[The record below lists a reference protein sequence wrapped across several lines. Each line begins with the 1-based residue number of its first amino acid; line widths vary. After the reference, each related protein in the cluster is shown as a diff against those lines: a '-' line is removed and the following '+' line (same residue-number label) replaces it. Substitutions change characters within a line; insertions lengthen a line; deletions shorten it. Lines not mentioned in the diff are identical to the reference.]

1 MLAAS
6 IAIKGLPMLHLEDK
20 VAFALQCMEDF
31 DVQHLAVVKDEY
43 FIGIASKS
51 DLLDADESHTL
62 ESLSDQMLRIGLA
75 GSAHFLTALDL
86 FTKHHL
92 SILPVLNEQQ
102 ECIGVITQ
110 QHLNDNLAQ
119 FLGVSNPG
127 AILVLSV
134 SPFQYSL
141 AEMSRLVETNNAQ
154 IVQLN
159 TFYDEANGS
168 LVVTLKLNRDEAGAI
183 IATFQRYDYQ
193 VLHYFGNSPL
203 NNDIEN
209 HYHHLMNYL
218 DVQIYY
224 SNLFSDIHTCW
235 DSG

>member
-6 IAIKGLPMLHLEDK
+6 IAIKGLPMLHMEDK
-20 VAFALQCMEDF
+20 VSFALQCMEDF
-31 DVQHLAVVKDEY
+31 DLQHLPVVKDDY
-43 FIGIASKS
+43 FIGLANKS
-51 DLLDADESHTL
+51 DLLDTDESNTL
-62 ESLSDQMLRIGLA
+62 DTLSDQFQKIGIA
-75 GSAHFLTALDL
+75 SSAHFLTALDL

-92 SILPVLNEQQ
+92 SLLPVLNEQQ

-110 QHLNDNLAQ
+110 QHLNDNVAQ
-119 FLGVSNPG
+119 FLGVAKPG

-159 TFYDEANGS
+159 TFFDEASGA
-168 LVVTLKLNRDEAGAI
+168 LIVTLKLNRDEAAAI

-203 NNDIEN
+203 NNDIEE

-218 DVQIYY
+218 DV
-224 SNLFSDIHTCW
+224 
-235 DSG
+235 

>member
-6 IAIKGLPMLHLEDK
+6 IAIKGLPMLHLDDK
-20 VAFALQCMEDF
+20 VSFALQCMEDF
-31 DVQHLAVVKDEY
+31 DVQHLTVVKDDY
-43 FIGIASKS
+43 FIGLVSKE
-51 DLLDADESHTL
+51 DLLDTDEAAL
-62 ESLSDQMLRIGLA
+62 LSVLNDQFLQIGLT

-92 SILPVLNEQQ
+92 SILPVLNEQK

-110 QHLNDNLAQ
+110 QHLNEHLAQ
-119 FLGVSNPG
+119 FLGVAQPG
-127 AILVLSV
+127 AVIVLSI

-159 TFYDEANGS
+159 SFFDEATGA
-168 LVVTLKLNRDEAGAI
+168 LLVTLKLNRDEAAAI

-193 VLHYFGNSPL
+193 VVHYFGITPL
-203 NNDIEN
+203 NNDIQD

-218 DVQIYY
+218 DV
-224 SNLFSDIHTCW
+224 
-235 DSG
+235 

>member
-6 IAIKGLPMLHLEDK
+6 IAIKGLPMLDMEDS
-20 VAFALQCMEDF
+20 VSFALQCMDDF
-31 DVQHLAVVKDEY
+31 DVQHLAVVKDDY
-43 FIGIASKS
+43 FIGLANKS
-51 DLLDADESHTL
+51 DLLDANEQHTIGAV
-62 ESLSDQMLRIGLA
+62 SDQLPRICIA
-75 GSAHFLTALDL
+75 GSAHFLSALDL

-92 SILPVLNEQQ
+92 SLLPVLNEQQ

-110 QHLNDNLAQ
+110 QHLNENVAQ
-119 FLGVSNPG
+119 FLGVAKPG
-127 AILVLSV
+127 AILILSV

-159 TFYDEANGS
+159 TFFDEASGA

-203 NNDIEN
+203 NNDIEE

-218 DVQIYY
+218 DV
-224 SNLFSDIHTCW
+224 
-235 DSG
+235 

>member
-6 IAIKGLPMLHLEDK
+6 IAIKGLPMLHMEDS
-20 VAFALQCMEDF
+20 VSFALQCMEDF
-31 DVQHLAVVKDEY
+31 DVQHLAVVKDDY
-43 FIGIASKS
+43 FIGLANKS
-51 DLLDADESHTL
+51 DLLDANEQHNIGAV
-62 ESLSDQMLRIGLA
+62 SDQLPRVCIA
-75 GSAHFLTALDL
+75 GSAHFLSALDL

-92 SILPVLNEQQ
+92 SLLPVLNEQQ

-110 QHLNDNLAQ
+110 QHLNENVAQ
-119 FLGVSNPG
+119 FLGVAKPG
-127 AILVLSV
+127 AILILSV

-159 TFYDEANGS
+159 TFFDEASGA
-168 LVVTLKLNRDEAGAI
+168 LVVTLKLNRDEAGTI

-203 NNDIEN
+203 NNDIEE

-218 DVQIYY
+218 DV
-224 SNLFSDIHTCW
+224 
-235 DSG
+235 